1 MTRVPPPSASGVA
14 AATVPRKPAWRRWT
28 PGRWV
33 KPVVFALAL
42 APFVALVFELL
53 TGALG
58 PNPIEALTHHT
69 GTLALRFLLF
79 GLALSPLR
87 WLIGNVWPLRLRR
100 MLGLFA
106 FFYAALHVVIYA
118 ALDRELDLALLLDDL
133 IERPFVMAGFA
144 SLLVLIPLAI
154 TSTGGMARRLGR
166 RWQTLHR
173 WVYIAAAAAIV
184 HYVWLARGDRIEPF
198 VYLAVL
204 AVLLGWR
211 LARLLGESRR

>member
-1 MTRVPPPSASGVA
+1 VTRVPPPSASGVA
-14 AATVPRKPAWRRWT
+14 AATVPRKAAWRRWT

-211 LARLLGESRR
+211 LVRQLGESRR

>member
-1 MTRVPPPSASGVA
+1 VTRVPPPSASGVA
-14 AATVPRKPAWRRWT
+14 AATVPRKAAWRRWT

-144 SLLVLIPLAI
+144 SLLLLIPLAI

-211 LARLLGESRR
+211 LVRLLGESRR